1 MKIFKTILWTSLFW
15 IIVIAGLWVASLF
28 FPHEASIIIPWKVKT
43 VIIEAAGIEALDNHE
58 VVKVDETALTE
69 EEVVAPEVETTE
81 EEIIEEN
88 PTVDEVV
95 APVEEEIVQ
104 EEVIAEPA
112 KNSIIPQ
119 PTQTQ
124 APAET
129 NEEIEALKNRIAV
142 LEAQY
147 EGLVEELR
155 TIFSTPVFTQL
166 LEQAFANNQVTEE
179 TY

>member
-58 VVKVDETALTE
+58 VVKVAETVLPE
-69 EEVVAPEVETTE
+69 EETQEIETTK
-81 EEIIEEN
+81 EEIIEEDS
-88 PTVDEVV
+88 TVDEIV
-95 APVEEEIVQ
+95 APVEEETVQ
-104 EEVIAEPA
+104 EEIVAEPV

-119 PTQTQ
+119 PAQ
-124 APAET
+124 APAAT
-129 NEEIEALKNRIAV
+129 NEEIETLQNRVAV

-147 EGLVEELR
+147 DWLVEELR

-166 LEQAFANNQVTEE
+166 LWQAFAENQVTEE